1 MFDIYF
7 FQFFGLAMF
16 PIGVGML
23 VHPEMLAKMF
33 RNLEHDPVAV
43 YLSGFMSL
51 FIGYLLVAFHNVWSF
66 DRTVIITIIGWLA
79 LLKGFSLLL
88 FPTSLFSVSKKL
100 TKSDAFQNV
109 FPWYAIVFGII
120 LLFFGFF
127 A

>member
-1 MFDIYF
+1 MSDIHL
-7 FQFFGLAMF
+7 FQLLGLAMF
-16 PIGVGML
+16 SIGVGML

-43 YLSGFMSL
+43 YLSGFLSL
-51 FIGYLLVAFHNVWSF
+51 FLGYVLVAFHNTWSF
-66 DRTVIITIIGWLA
+66 DRSVIITIIGWLA
-79 LLKGFSLLL
+79 LLKGLSLLL

-100 TKSDAFQNV
+100 TNSDTFLKI
-109 FPWYAIVFGII
+109 FPWYAVVLGSI